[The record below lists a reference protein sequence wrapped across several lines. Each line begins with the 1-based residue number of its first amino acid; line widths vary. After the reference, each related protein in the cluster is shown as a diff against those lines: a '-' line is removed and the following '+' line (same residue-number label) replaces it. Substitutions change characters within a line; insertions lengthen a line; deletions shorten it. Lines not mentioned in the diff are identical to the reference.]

1 MKAKSILDWIGRSL
15 AHTSPVRLLL
25 LICVTILV
33 THSIAMLAIHRHGD
47 VPPWIQSLGE
57 SVLLV
62 VVLFPALY
70 FFSFRPLITQSA
82 ERREAEENM
91 RESEH
96 KYRQLFE
103 NLGDA
108 AFLLDVE
115 TGRIIDTNQQAEK
128 MLGRERAEILGRN
141 HASFFPPDKAEDY
154 RQRAAAC
161 GTEAASDFEAEV
173 QTSDG
178 RRVPVHVSAAPLTLF
193 GRNLVVSL
201 FRDVTDF
208 KMLHEEL
215 LRAQRLESVGALASG
230 IAHDVNNAL
239 TPILFAAEM
248 LPTQR
253 GGPGEQH
260 LLETVSKSATR
271 AAQIVRQ
278 LLTFVRGGAN
288 QTADLQL
295 RHLVREAAEMARVAF
310 PKSIRVQLQLPN
322 DFWPVRADAAQLSQV
337 IMNLAVNARDAMP
350 EGGELRFSGEN
361 VVVGSEAPG
370 GVVELAPGNY
380 AVLRVSD
387 TGCGIAAEHLPKIFN
402 SFFTTKPVGKGTGL
416 GLAIVRDIVRSHGGA
431 IRVESSPGDGTTFS
445 IFLPAV
451 SAAVAEAAK
460 SRTDAVPKG
469 KGELVLVAD
478 DEALVLEMARLA
490 LDSAGYRVLQAG
502 DGTEAFAL
510 AIEHKSELKL
520 AVLDKEMPY
529 LSGPA
534 TIRALHKAI
543 PSLKI
548 VEISG
553 SVASEE
559 GGAATRTRENAF
571 LQKPFSAEQLLEA
584 VHEALNT

>member
-1 MKAKSILDWIGRSL
+1 MKAKSFLAWMGRSL
-15 AHTSPVRLLL
+15 THTSPVRLLL

-33 THSIAMLAIHRHGD
+33 THSIAMLALHRHAD

-70 FFSFRPLITQSA
+70 FFSFRPLIAQSA
-82 ERREAEENM
+82 ERLEAEANM

-108 AFLLDVE
+108 AFLVDVE

-141 HASFFPPDKAEDY
+141 HASFFPPDKAEEY
-154 RQRAAAC
+154 RQRAAGHGA
-161 GTEAASDFEAEV
+161 EAATDFEAEV

-201 FRDVTDF
+201 FRDVTEF
-208 KMLHEEL
+208 KTLHEEL

-248 LPTQR
+248 LPSQR

-260 LLETVSKSATR
+260 L
-271 AAQIVRQ
+271 
-278 LLTFVRGGAN
+278 
-288 QTADLQL
+288 
-295 RHLVREAAEMARVAF
+295 MARVAF
-310 PKSIRVQLQLPN
+310 PKSIQVQLQLSN
-322 DFWPVRADAAQLSQV
+322 DFWPVRADAGQLSQV

-350 EGGELRFSGEN
+350 EDGELRFSGEN
-361 VVVGSEAPG
+361 ITIGDATRGDTSELG
-370 GVVELAPGNY
+370 PGNY
-380 AVLRVSD
+380 ALLRVSD
-387 TGCGIAAEHLPKIFN
+387 TGCGIAAEHLPKIFDP
-402 SFFTTKPVGKGTGL
+402 FFTTKPVGKGTGL
-416 GLAIVRDIVRSHGGA
+416 GLAIVRDIVRNHGGA
-431 IRVESSPGDGTTFS
+431 IQVESSPGRGTTFS

-451 SAAVAEAAK
+451 STAIAEAAK
-460 SRTDAVPKG
+460 PRAETMRKG
-469 KGELVLVAD
+469 NGELVLVAD

-490 LDSAGYRVLQAG
+490 LDSAGYRVLQAS
-502 DGTEAFAL
+502 DGTEALAL

-529 LSGPA
+529 LGGPA

-543 PSLKI
+543 PALKTI
-548 VEISG
+548 EISG

-559 GGAATRTRENAF
+559 GGGAARTREHAF

-584 VHEALNT
+584 VHAALNG